1 MNSVQRFFRRY
12 ILSMIGIIF
21 LFLGINIALFFAVM
35 IIGSM
40 SGSGTSLSVRDL
52 SDGVVWQDGAWTADS
67 AALSI
72 LRKNDAW
79 AMLLDEN
86 GNVVWQQDLPE
97 DLPRSYTSAD
107 IASFS
112 RWYLDSYP
120 VKIWAREAGSLMVA
134 GLQPRTLVKF
144 YYSLEWPYIEVM
156 ASGIAAV
163 FLCKLVLIIF
173 LILRNTRN

>member
-35 IIGSM
+35 VIGSM

-79 AMLLDEN
+79 AMLLDE
-86 GNVVWQQDLPE
+86 L
-97 DLPRSYTSAD
+97 
-107 IASFS
+107 
-112 RWYLDSYP
+112 
-120 VKIWAREAGSLMVA
+120 SL
-134 GLQPRTLVKF
+134 
-144 YYSLEWPYIEVM
+144 IH
-156 ASGIAAV
+156 I
-163 FLCKLVLIIF
+163 
-173 LILRNTRN
+173 